1 MTSRFIEIRPDNVP
15 ADGKVSFKNGFPI
28 LSFTI
33 SAQNGMLDTSS
44 IRIVGDFNAYKDNVQ
59 PNPTPVRDGDN
70 LTMNNR
76 LGIYNLFDAL
86 TIRSHRSKM
95 ICEDIRHYNKYL
107 NTYLGLTSSLQ
118 DQIGHLSS
126 TCLIYPNATAFRK
139 NVVESPANSKQTNHF
154 SVHLPCGFLQSGNMV
169 NLNPDAFGG
178 VQIEISLSPDS
189 NVFYSTTG
197 ITTGLTE
204 CHYELT
210 NLKLCCEVMDIPDGA
225 LSGDQSQGVM
235 NFNTITS
242 LYTSINSTNAQIQY
256 SLSLRNV
263 LSAFMTFMPVSNNN
277 TLTADGM
284 TTTFMSGSS
293 SQSDI
298 ANFRRIQFLK
308 GGSKYPAD
316 FDFVNNHVGDSRTIL
331 PDPQLVRG
339 FVEAVLPEN
348 AQDKSTI
355 SPLNT
360 ARDYTLTTGT
370 SSTSY
375 TNIPNGGALTGLG
388 VKYGI
393 GGAGEDF
400 SMEQFGVSIESDLKQ
415 DRPQGVY
422 IFIKA
427 RAQLV
432 YNQNGIQLIQ

>member
-33 SAQNGMLDTSS
+33 SAQNGLLDPKT
-44 IRIVGDFNAYKDNVQ
+44 IRIVGDFNAYKDNLAD
-59 PNPTPVRDGDN
+59 PTPVRDGDG

-107 NTYLGLTSSLQ
+107 NTYMGLTSSLQ
-118 DQIGHLSS
+118 DQIGHLSE
-126 TCLIYPNATAFRK
+126 TCLIYPNADAFRK

-154 SVHLPCGFLQSGNMV
+154 SAHFPCGFLMSGNMI
-169 NLNPDAFGG
+169 NLQPDAFGG
-178 VQIEISLSPDS
+178 VQIELSLSPDS
-189 NVFYSTTG
+189 NVFYAISGTPVAGTS
-197 ITTGLTE
+197 E

-210 NLKLCCEVMDIPDGA
+210 NLKLCCEVQDIPDGA

-263 LSAFMTFMPVSNNN
+263 LSAFMTFMPVANNN

-316 FDFVNNHVGDSRTIL
+316 FDFVNSIVGDPKTIL
-331 PDPQLVRG
+331 ADPQLVKG
-339 FVEAVLPEN
+339 FVEAVMPDY

-360 ARDYTLTTGT
+360 ARDYTLTTT
-370 SSTSY
+370 TAASSY
-375 TNIPNGGALTGLG
+375 TKIPDGGALSGLG

-400 SMEQFGVSIESDLKQ
+400 SQEQFGVSIESDLKQ
-415 DRPQGVY
+415 DKPQGVY

-427 RAQLV
+427 RAQLI
-432 YNQNGIQLIQ
+432 YNRNGIQLIQ

>member
-33 SAQNGMLDTSS
+33 SAQNGLLDTKS
-44 IRIVGDFNAYKDNVQ
+44 IRIVGDFNSYKDNAT
-59 PNPTPVRDGDN
+59 PNPTPVRDGDG

-76 LGIYNLFDAL
+76 LGIYNIFDAL

-118 DQIGHLSS
+118 DQIGHLSN
-126 TCLIYPNATAFRK
+126 TCLIYPNPTAFRK

-178 VQIEISLSPDS
+178 VQIELALSPDS

-210 NLKLCCEVMDIPDGA
+210 NLKLCCEVQDIPDGA

-293 SQSDI
+293 STSDI

-316 FDFVNNHVGDSRTIL
+316 FDFVNNFVGDSSTIL

-360 ARDYTLTTGT
+360 ARDYNLTTGT
-370 SSTSY
+370 LSNSY
-375 TNIPNGGALTGLG
+375 TKIPDGGALTGLG

-415 DRPQGVY
+415 DKPQGVY

>member
-33 SAQNGMLDTSS
+33 SAQNGLLDPKT
-44 IRIVGDFNAYKDNVQ
+44 IRIVGDFNAY
-59 PNPTPVRDGDN
+59 GDN
-70 LTMNNR
+70 LADPTPLRNGSGMTMNNR

-107 NTYLGLTSSLQ
+107 NTYLGLTSSLA
-118 DQIGHLSS
+118 DQIGHLSE
-126 TCLIYPNATAFRK
+126 TCLIYPNPETFRK
-139 NVVESPANSKQTNHF
+139 NVIESPANSKQTNHF
-154 SVHLPCGFLQSGNMV
+154 SAHLPCGFLQSGNMI
-169 NLNPDAFGG
+169 NLQPDAFGG
-178 VQIEISLSPDS
+178 VQIELSLSPDS
-189 NVFYSTTG
+189 NVFYAVSGTPVAGTS
-197 ITTGLTE
+197 E

-210 NLKLCCEVMDIPDGA
+210 NLKLCCEVQDIPDGA
-225 LSGDQSQGVM
+225 LTGDQSQGVM

-263 LSAFMTFMPVSNNN
+263 LSAFMTFMPVANNN

-293 SQSDI
+293 TTKDI
-298 ANFRRIQFLK
+298 ANFKRIQFLK

-316 FDFVNNHVGDSRTIL
+316 FDFVNSIVGDSSTIL
-331 PDPQLVRG
+331 PDPQLVKG
-339 FVEAVLPEN
+339 FVEAVMPDYS
-348 AQDKSTI
+348 QGKSTI

-360 ARDYTLTTGT
+360 ARDYNLTTAT
-370 SSTSY
+370 SSSSY
-375 TNIPNGGALTGLG
+375 TKIPDGGALSGLG

-400 SMEQFGVSIESDLKQ
+400 SQEQFGVSIESDLKQ
-415 DRPQGVY
+415 DNPQGVY

-427 RAQLV
+427 RAQLI
-432 YNQNGIQLIQ
+432 YNRNGIQLIQ

>member
-33 SAQNGMLDTSS
+33 SAQNGLLDTKT
-44 IRIVGDFNAYKDNVQ
+44 IRIVGDFNAFKDNLAD
-59 PNPTPVRDGDN
+59 PTPVRNGDG

-118 DQIGHLSS
+118 DQIGHLSE
-126 TCLIYPNATAFRK
+126 TCLIYPNAEAFRK
-139 NVVESPANSKQTNHF
+139 NVVESPSNSKQTNQF
-154 SVHLPCGFLQSGNMV
+154 SMHLPSGFLQSGNMV
-169 NLNPDAFGG
+169 NLQPDAFGG
-178 VQIEISLSPDS
+178 VQIELSLSPDS
-189 NVFYSTTG
+189 NVFYATNGS
-197 ITTGLTE
+197 TTGLTE
-204 CHYELT
+204 CHYELS
-210 NLKLCCEVMDIPDGA
+210 NLKLCCEVQDIPDGA

-263 LSAFMTFMPVSNNN
+263 LSAFMTFMPVANNN

-293 SQSDI
+293 TTSDI

-316 FDFVNNHVGDSRTIL
+316 FDFVNSIVGNPDTIL
-331 PDPQLVRG
+331 PDPQIVKG
-339 FVEAVLPEN
+339 FVEAVLPDY

-355 SPLNT
+355 SPLT
-360 ARDYTLTTGT
+360 SSRDYTLAT
-370 SSTSY
+370 SNAQTSY
-375 TNIPNGGALTGLG
+375 TRIPDGGALTGLG

-415 DRPQGVY
+415 DNPQGVY

-427 RAQLV
+427 RSQLV
-432 YNQNGIQLIQ
+432 YNSNGVQLIQ

>member
-33 SAQNGMLDTSS
+33 SAQNGLLDPKT
-44 IRIVGDFNAYKDNVQ
+44 IRIVGDFNAYKDNLAD
-59 PNPTPVRDGDN
+59 PTPVRDGDN

-95 ICEDIRHYNKYL
+95 ICEDLRHYNKYL
-107 NTYLGLTSSLQ
+107 NTYMGLTSSLQ
-118 DQIGHLSS
+118 DQIGHLSE
-126 TCLIYPNATAFRK
+126 TCLIYPNADAFRK

-154 SVHLPCGFLQSGNMV
+154 SAHLPCGFLQSGNMV
-169 NLNPDAFGG
+169 NLQPDAFGG
-178 VQIEISLSPDS
+178 VQIELALSPDS
-189 NVFYSTTG
+189 NVFYAIGGTPVAGT
-197 ITTGLTE
+197 TE

-210 NLKLCCEVMDIPDGA
+210 NLKLCCEVQDIPDGA

-263 LSAFMTFMPVSNNN
+263 LSAFMTFMPVANNN

-293 SQSDI
+293 TSKDI
-298 ANFRRIQFLK
+298 ANFKRIQFLK

-316 FDFVNNHVGDSRTIL
+316 FDFVNSIVGDSNTIL
-331 PDPQLVRG
+331 PDPQLVKG
-339 FVEAVLPEN
+339 FVEAVMPDY

-360 ARDYTLTTGT
+360 ARDYTL
-370 SSTSY
+370 STATAASSY
-375 TNIPNGGALTGLG
+375 TKIPDGGALSGLG

-400 SMEQFGVSIESDLKQ
+400 SQEQFGVSIESDLKQ
-415 DRPQGVY
+415 DNPQGVY
-422 IFIKA
+422 IFIKS
-427 RAQLV
+427 RAQLI
-432 YNQNGIQLIQ
+432 YNRNGIQLVQ

>member
-33 SAQNGMLDTSS
+33 SAQNGLLDPKT
-44 IRIVGDFNAYKDNVQ
+44 IRIVGDFNAYKDNLAT
-59 PNPTPVRDGDN
+59 PTPVRNGDG

-107 NTYLGLTSSLQ
+107 NTYMGLTSSLQ
-118 DQIGHLSS
+118 DQIGHLSE
-126 TCLIYPNATAFRK
+126 TCLIYPNADAFRK

-154 SVHLPCGFLQSGNMV
+154 SVHLPSGFLMSGNMI
-169 NLNPDAFGG
+169 NLQPDAFGG
-178 VQIEISLSPDS
+178 VQIELSLSPDS
-189 NVFYSTTG
+189 NVFYAISGTPVAGTN
-197 ITTGLTE
+197 E

-210 NLKLCCEVMDIPDGA
+210 NLKLCCEVQDIPDGA

-263 LSAFMTFMPVSNNN
+263 LSAFMTFMPVANNN

-316 FDFVNNHVGDSRTIL
+316 FDFVNSIVGDRNTIL
-331 PDPQLVRG
+331 ADPQLVKG
-339 FVEAVLPEN
+339 FVEAVMPDY

-360 ARDYTLTTGT
+360 ARDYTLITTT
-370 SSTSY
+370 AASSY
-375 TNIPNGGALTGLG
+375 TKIPDGGALSGLG

-400 SMEQFGVSIESDLKQ
+400 SQEQFGVSIESDLKQ
-415 DRPQGVY
+415 DKPQGVY

-427 RAQLV
+427 RAQLI
-432 YNQNGIQLIQ
+432 YNRNGIQLIQ